1 MLPKCH
7 SATKQKPLSPKYRTK
22 QLMIRTIEST
32 HSSPQAILQADHPGK
47 TSEDRVSQSVLN
59 REGDRTQ
66 PPASVI
72 PWDSL
77 PTPHLPF
84 FSFKNCHGWAESL
97 ELVSGHE
104 SIFCPDCWLYWL
116 KHLSFLLAHYLLN
129 YWLMRG
135 EQSHLGLV
143 TFSFPCFS
151 ILMFCMSLRTN
162 LNVFDVSATIISA

>member
-104 SIFCPDCWLYWL
+104 STFSPDCWLFRL
-116 KHLSFLLAHYLLN
+116 KWLSFLLHLPLELLVYKHRAAKPGFSYN
-129 YWLMRG
+129 SI
-135 EQSHLGLV
+135 ENV
-143 TFSFPCFS
+143 TSV
-151 ILMFCMSLRTN
+151 ILKAIFY
-162 LNVFDVSATIISA
+162 